1 VTDARPAAPFEEW
14 RIPQETAAYCDVDV
28 PGGAESAPLL
38 VALHGYGGNK
48 RSMARLARLAAPERF
63 AVASLQGPHPHIVRP
78 EDRSKPLGFGF
89 GWVTNFKPEES
100 IALHH
105 HAIDQILERMRV
117 GGRVD
122 LSAVYLLGFSQ
133 SVALNF
139 RYAFSRPGK
148 VRGVVAIAGGIPG
161 DWADEGKY
169 RNAAI
174 DVLYLGG
181 RTDEF
186 YPPGKIEENARR
198 LEERGARVSAEI
210 IEMGHDL
217 APASLSI
224 VRDWLD
230 AKAVPS
236 PGPGAR
242 LPSER

>member
-1 VTDARPAAPFEEW
+1 VTEARPATPFEEW
-14 RIPQETAAYCDVDV
+14 RIPQQSAAYCDVDI
-28 PGGAESAPLL
+28 PRGAEPAPLL

-63 AVASLQGPHPHIVRP
+63 AVASLQGPHPHLVRP
-78 EDRSKPLGFGF
+78 EDGSKPLGFGF

-105 HAIDQILERMRV
+105 HAIDQIFERMRV
-117 GGRVD
+117 RGGVD

-133 SVALNF
+133 SVAMNF

-148 VRGVVAIAGGIPG
+148 IRGVVAIAGGIPG
-161 DWADEGKY
+161 DWSEEGKY
-169 RNAAI
+169 RDAAI

-186 YPPGKIEENARR
+186 YPPDRIGENARR
-198 LEERGARVSAEI
+198 LEARGARVRVEI
-210 IEMGHDL
+210 LEMGHDL

-230 AKAVPS
+230 EKALPS
-236 PGPGAR
+236 PGPGDSLAR
-242 LPSER
+242 ER